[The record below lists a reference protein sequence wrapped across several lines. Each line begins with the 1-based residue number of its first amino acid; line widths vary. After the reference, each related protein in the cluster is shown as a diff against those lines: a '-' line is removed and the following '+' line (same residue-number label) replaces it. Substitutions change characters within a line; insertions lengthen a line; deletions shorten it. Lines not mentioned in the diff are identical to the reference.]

1 MKRSFIA
8 CCLILALGLITSCAY
23 LQKPDVPPPLP
34 PVETKIKPPFKVK
47 AEHFAKFPWNEL
59 SPVRKD
65 EPEPNTEVY
74 TVKEGETLESIA
86 EAKMGDKALA
96 GPLGEYNEIRGAAVP
111 GEKIVIPYPIIG
123 VSSKLLVKSK
133 GTKEFGSPVPFN
145 TELNKGD
152 EYKMRFETNA
162 DGYLYVFRQGL
173 KAVTL
178 LYPAKPAKPKPPASR
193 RARQAKPVEP
203 PAPVNDTGGKV
214 AAHEAIEIPIAQ
226 KKGFAFD
233 SANRGDMIFVFFS
246 MRRISDLDDL
256 KENKTITVQ
265 DLQAVMHRVKQED
278 IVSDPP
284 NTVIRVSD
292 PSEILGF
299 TLNLNG

>member
-8 CCLILALGLITSCAY
+8 CCLILTLGLITSCAY

-65 EPEPNTEVY
+65 EPELNTEVY
-74 TVKEGETLESIA
+74 TVKEGDTLESIA

-96 GPLGEYNEIRGAAVP
+96 GPLGEYNEIRGAVVP

-123 VSSKLLVKSK
+123 VSSKLLIKSK
-133 GTKEFGSPVPFN
+133 GTKEFGPPAPFN

-178 LYPAKPAKPKPPASR
+178 LYPAKPAKPKPPAGR
-193 RARQAKPVEP
+193 RARQAKPEEP
-203 PAPVNDTGGKV
+203 PSVSDTGGKV

-226 KKGFAFD
+226 KKGFVFD

-256 KENKTITVQ
+256 KEKKTITVQ
-265 DLQAVMHRVKQED
+265 ELQAVMHRVKQED
-278 IVSDPP
+278 VVSEPP

-292 PSEILGF
+292 PLEILGF